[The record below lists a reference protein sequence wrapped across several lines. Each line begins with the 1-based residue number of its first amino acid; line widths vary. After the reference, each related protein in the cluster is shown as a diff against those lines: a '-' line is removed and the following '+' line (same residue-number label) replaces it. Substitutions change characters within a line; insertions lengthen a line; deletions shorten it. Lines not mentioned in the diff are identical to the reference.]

1 MFDKITKMFDKEKS
15 MYIFKNAKV
24 LTVENDKIQ
33 NLQVEVEND
42 TIVYVGK
49 ERNTK
54 GEIIDCQGKLLMPGL
69 VNAHAHSAMVF
80 LRGFCNDLNMNDNQN
95 EKNEMLDWLEQVQL
109 KEKDLTSKDIYEYT
123 KIACKQ
129 YIRNGI
135 TTICDMYFE
144 PEAISKAFEET
155 GLRCK
160 VALGAK
166 LNTENNLYYQLQDE
180 YKKVTDKSIGYVHA
194 IYAVDENG
202 ISDTLKFC
210 KEKNLNF
217 TIHLSES
224 LKEVGECD
232 KEYEMTPVALCEK
245 LGCFDRP
252 CLAAHCVHLDK
263 SDFDTLANNNV
274 NVVTCPS
281 SNGNLASG
289 IAPIYALYK
298 KGINI
303 CLGTD
308 GASSSGMLDIFREMY
323 LVNIFQKLFVGDNKL
338 FFPFDIIKMATI
350 NGAKALGFDD
360 VGLIKEGYKADMILV
375 DTTCDKFYPYNAI
388 DVGLINTAVG
398 QDVVLTMC
406 NGKILYQRGN

>member
-1 MFDKITKMFDKEKS
+1 

-24 LTVENDKIQ
+24 LTVTNDKIE

-42 TIVYVGK
+42 IIVYVGK
-49 ERNTK
+49 ERETK
-54 GEIIDCQGKLLMPGL
+54 GEIIDCKSKLLMPGL

-80 LRGFCNDLNMNDNQN
+80 LRGFCNDLTHNDEQN
-95 EKNEMLDWLEQVQL
+95 NKNTMLDWLGQVQE
-109 KEKDLTSKDIYEYT
+109 KEKELTEQDIYKYT

-135 TTICDMYFE
+135 TTVCDMYFE
-144 PEAISKAFEET
+144 PKSILKAFNEE

-166 LNTENNLYYQLQDE
+166 LNTQNSLYEQLNKEYCSVKENS
-180 YKKVTDKSIGYVHA
+180 VGYVHA
-194 IYAVDENG
+194 IYDVDEVG

-210 KEKNLNF
+210 KEKDLLL
-217 TIHLSES
+217 TMHLSES
-224 LKEVGECD
+224 LQGVGECD
-232 KEYEMTPVALCEK
+232 KEYQMTPVAFCEK

-263 SDFDTLANNNV
+263 NDFDILANNQV

-281 SNGNLASG
+281 SNSNLASG
-289 IAPIYALYK
+289 IAPIYALSK
-298 KGINI
+298 RGVNI

-308 GASSSGMLDIFREMY
+308 GASSSGILDIFREMH
-323 LVNIFQKLFVGDNKL
+323 LVNILQKLYVGENKL
-338 FFPFDIIKMATI
+338 FFPIDIIKMATI
-350 NGAKALGFDD
+350 NGAKALGYDNI
-360 VGLIKEGYKADMILV
+360 GLIKKGYKADIILL
-375 DTTCDKFYPYNAI
+375 DISSEKFYPYSAI

-406 NGKILYQRGN
+406 NGKILYRNNI